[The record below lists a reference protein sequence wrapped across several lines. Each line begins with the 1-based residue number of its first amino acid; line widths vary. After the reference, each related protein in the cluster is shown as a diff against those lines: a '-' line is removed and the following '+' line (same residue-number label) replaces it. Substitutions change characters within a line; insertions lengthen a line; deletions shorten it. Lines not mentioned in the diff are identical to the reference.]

1 MWDPSQKSQILLL
14 NYIIKYYGNWCLI
27 MSFWVFQF
35 LFLKKGRKKKGNLLE
50 VSRMQRRL
58 QRRSM
63 EKRREAVSHPSAAA
77 SAWMNVV
84 PRTTKGAWRRGRPYL
99 LAPKAWYVT
108 WLPRRKR
115 QKWVLVI
122 LRKKKQYNWFLWRS
136 GNKWIN
142 KI

>member
-1 MWDPSQKSQILLL
+1 MP
-14 NYIIKYYGNWCLI
+14 NYEFL
-27 MSFWVFQF
+27 SFSIFIF
-35 LFLKKGRKKKGNLLE
+35 KKGKKKKGNPLE

-63 EKRREAVSHPSAAA
+63 EKRRGAVSHPSAAA

-122 LRKKKQYNWFLWRS
+122 LRKRNNIIDFCDVQEIIELIKSKSMWLH
-136 GNKWIN
+136 GMVHT
-142 KI
+142 